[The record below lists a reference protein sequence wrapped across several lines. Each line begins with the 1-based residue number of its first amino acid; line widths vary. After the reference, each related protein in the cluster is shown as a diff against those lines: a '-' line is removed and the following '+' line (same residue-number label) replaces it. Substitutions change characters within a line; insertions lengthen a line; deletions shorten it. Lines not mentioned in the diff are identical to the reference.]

1 MNKPS
6 LAPLRGQLTLF
17 LITRIILD
25 TGFRMVY
32 PFLPTFARA
41 LGVDISTI
49 SLAITARSSL
59 GILSPFIGSAG
70 DSMGR
75 KSAMLMGLS
84 IFAGGSLV
92 ILLWPSYIGFLIALL
107 LGSLG
112 KVVFDPAM
120 QAYLGDRVPYNLR
133 GRAIAITEIGWSGAA
148 LVGLPIIGW
157 IIYRSNWVAPFP
169 ILGILAALA
178 AFFIWRTIPS
188 DPAVDSER
196 PTLMRALRTILSR
209 PSTLAALT
217 VSLLINIGNESINII
232 YGVWLE
238 NSFGLQVVALGAAS
252 VLIGLAE
259 LSGVG
264 LVARLADQLGKIRAI
279 SLGII
284 SITVACLLLPFLG
297 GSLIPALLGLFLF
310 YLTFEFTFVTL
321 ISLFTELEP
330 SARATL
336 MATSITAAASGRAL
350 GALIGPAL
358 FEINILASSAFGAAM
373 AIIALPILIVGVKVE

>member
-1 MNKPS
+1 MKKPS
-6 LAPLRGQLTLF
+6 LAPLRGQLSLF

-32 PFLPTFARA
+32 PFLPTLARA
-41 LGVDISTI
+41 LGVDISAI

-92 ILLWPSYIGFLIALL
+92 VLLWPSYIGFLIALL

-112 KVVFDPAM
+112 KVIFDPAM

-178 AFFIWRTIPS
+178 AFFVWRAIPS
-188 DPAVDSER
+188 DSAADSER
-196 PTLMRALRTILSR
+196 PTLMHALRTILSR

-217 VSLLINIGNESINII
+217 VSLLINIGNESINVI
-232 YGVWLE
+232 YGLWLE

-264 LVARLADQLGKIRAI
+264 LVARLADQLGKIRALC
-279 SLGII
+279 LGII

-297 GSLIPALLGLFLF
+297 VSLIPALIGLFLF

-336 MATSITAAASGRAL
+336 MATSITAAAGGRAL

-358 FEINILASSAFGAAM
+358 FDIHILASSAFGAAM
-373 AIIALPILIVGVKVE
+373 AIIALPILIVWVKVE

>member
-70 DSMGR
+70 DSIGR

-107 LGSLG
+107 LGYLG
-112 KVVFDPAM
+112 KIVFDPAM

-188 DPAVDSER
+188 DPAIDSER
-196 PTLMRALRTILSR
+196 PTLMRVLRTILSR

-217 VSLLINIGNESINII
+217 VSLLINIGNESINVI

-264 LVARLADQLGKIRAI
+264 LVARLADQLGKIRAL

-336 MATSITAAASGRAL
+336 MATSITAAAGGRAL

>member
-1 MNKPS
+1 MKKPS

-32 PFLPTFARA
+32 PFLPTLARA

-92 ILLWPSYIGFLIALL
+92 VLLWPSYIGFLIALL

-112 KVVFDPAM
+112 KVIFDPAM

-178 AFFIWRTIPS
+178 AFFVWRAIPS
-188 DPAVDSER
+188 DSAADSER
-196 PTLMRALRTILSR
+196 PTLMHALRTILSR

-217 VSLLINIGNESINII
+217 VSLLINIGNESINVI
-232 YGVWLE
+232 YGLWLE

-264 LVARLADQLGKIRAI
+264 LVARLTDQLGKIRALC
-279 SLGII
+279 LGII

-297 GSLIPALLGLFLF
+297 VSLIPALIGLFLF

-336 MATSITAAASGRAL
+336 MATSITAAAGGRAL

-358 FEINILASSAFGAAM
+358 FDIHILASSAFGAAM
-373 AIIALPILIVGVKVE
+373 AIIALPILIVWVKVE

>member
-1 MNKPS
+1 
-6 LAPLRGQLTLF
+6 
-17 LITRIILD
+17 
-25 TGFRMVY
+25 
-32 PFLPTFARA
+32 
-41 LGVDISTI
+41 
-49 SLAITARSSL
+49 
-59 GILSPFIGSAG
+59 
-70 DSMGR
+70 
-75 KSAMLMGLS
+75 
-84 IFAGGSLV
+84 
-92 ILLWPSYIGFLIALL
+92 
-107 LGSLG
+107 
-112 KVVFDPAM
+112 M

-148 LVGLPIIGW
+148 LAGLPIIGW

-178 AFFIWRTIPS
+178 AFFIWRALPP
-188 DPAVDSER
+188 DPAADSKR
-196 PTLMRALRTILSR
+196 PTLMHALRTILSR
-209 PSTLAALT
+209 PATLAALT
-217 VSLLINIGNESINII
+217 VSLLINIGNESINVI

-264 LVARLADQLGKIRAI
+264 LVARLTDQLGKRRALC
-279 SLGII
+279 LGII

-297 GSLIPALLGLFLF
+297 GSLIPALIGLFLF

-321 ISLFTELEP
+321 ISLFTELAP

-336 MATSITAAASGRAL
+336 MATSITAAAGGRAL

-373 AIIALPILIVGVKVE
+373 AIIALPILIVWVKVE

>member
-1 MNKPS
+1 MKKPS

-41 LGVDISTI
+41 LGVDISAI

-70 DSMGR
+70 DSIGR

-92 ILLWPSYIGFLIALL
+92 ILLWPSYIGFLMALL

-112 KVVFDPAM
+112 KVIFDPAM

-133 GRAIAITEIGWSGAA
+133 GRAIATTEIGWSGAA
-148 LVGLPIIGW
+148 LVGLPMIGW

-178 AFFIWRTIPS
+178 AFFIWRAIPS

-196 PTLMRALRTILSR
+196 PTLMQALRTILSR

-217 VSLLINIGNESINII
+217 VSLLINIGNESINVI

-264 LVARLADQLGKIRAI
+264 LVARLTDQLGKIRAL

-336 MATSITAAASGRAL
+336 MATSITAAAGGRAL
-350 GALIGPAL
+350 GALVGPAL
-358 FEINILASSAFGAAM
+358 FDIHILASSAFGAAM
-373 AIIALPILIVGVKVE
+373 AIIALPILVVWVKVE

>member
-70 DSMGR
+70 DSIGR

-178 AFFIWRTIPS
+178 AFFIWRAIPS

-196 PTLMRALRTILSR
+196 PTLMHALRTILSR

-217 VSLLINIGNESINII
+217 VSLLINIGNESINVI

-264 LVARLADQLGKIRAI
+264 LVARLADQLGKIRAL

-336 MATSITAAASGRAL
+336 MATSITAAAGGRAL

>member
-1 MNKPS
+1 MKKPS

-41 LGVDISTI
+41 LGVDISAI

-92 ILLWPSYIGFLIALL
+92 VLLWPSYIGFLIALL

-112 KVVFDPAM
+112 KVIFDPAM
-120 QAYLGDRVPYNLR
+120 QAYLGDRVPYNVR

-178 AFFIWRTIPS
+178 AFFVWRAIPS
-188 DPAVDSER
+188 DSAADSER
-196 PTLMRALRTILSR
+196 PTLMHALRTILSR

-217 VSLLINIGNESINII
+217 VSLLINIGNESINVI
-232 YGVWLE
+232 YGLWLE

-264 LVARLADQLGKIRAI
+264 LVARLTDQLGIIRALC
-279 SLGII
+279 LGII

-297 GSLIPALLGLFLF
+297 VSLIPALIGLFLF

-336 MATSITAAASGRAL
+336 MATSITAAAGGRAL

-358 FEINILASSAFGAAM
+358 FDIHILASSAFGAAM
-373 AIIALPILIVGVKVE
+373 AIIALPILIVWVKVE

>member
-1 MNKPS
+1 MKKPS

-41 LGVDISTI
+41 LGVDISAI

-92 ILLWPSYIGFLIALL
+92 VLLWPSYIGFLFALL

-112 KVVFDPAM
+112 KVIFDPAM

-178 AFFIWRTIPS
+178 AFFVWRAIPS
-188 DPAVDSER
+188 DPAADSER
-196 PTLMRALRTILSR
+196 PTLMHALRTILSR

-217 VSLLINIGNESINII
+217 VSLLINIGNESINVI
-232 YGVWLE
+232 YGLWLE
-238 NSFGLQVVALGAAS
+238 NSFGLHVVALGAAS

-264 LVARLADQLGKIRAI
+264 LVARLTDQLGKIRALC
-279 SLGII
+279 LGII

-297 GSLIPALLGLFLF
+297 VSLIPALIGLFLF

-336 MATSITAAASGRAL
+336 MATSITAAAGGRAL

-358 FEINILASSAFGAAM
+358 FDIHILASSAFGAAM
-373 AIIALPILIVGVKVE
+373 AIIALPILIVWVKVE

>member
-70 DSMGR
+70 DSIGR

-133 GRAIAITEIGWSGAA
+133 GRAIAITEVGWSGAA

-178 AFFIWRTIPS
+178 AFFIWRAIPS

-209 PSTLAALT
+209 PSTLAALA
-217 VSLLINIGNESINII
+217 VSLLINIGNESINVI

-264 LVARLADQLGKIRAI
+264 LVARLADQLGKIRAL

-336 MATSITAAASGRAL
+336 MATSITAAAGGRAL

>member
-1 MNKPS
+1 MKKPS

-41 LGVDISTI
+41 LGVDISAI

-92 ILLWPSYIGFLIALL
+92 VLLWPSYIGFLIALL

-112 KVVFDPAM
+112 KVIFDPAM

-178 AFFIWRTIPS
+178 AFFVWRAIPS
-188 DPAVDSER
+188 DSAADSER
-196 PTLMRALRTILSR
+196 PTLMHALRTILSR

-217 VSLLINIGNESINII
+217 VSLLINIGNESINVI
-232 YGVWLE
+232 YGLWLE
-238 NSFGLQVVALGAAS
+238 NSFGLHVVALGAAS

-264 LVARLADQLGKIRAI
+264 LVARLTDQLGKIRALC
-279 SLGII
+279 LGII

-297 GSLIPALLGLFLF
+297 VSLIPALIGLFLF

-336 MATSITAAASGRAL
+336 MATSITAAAGGRAL

-358 FEINILASSAFGAAM
+358 FDIHILASSAFGAAM
-373 AIIALPILIVGVKVE
+373 AIIALPILIVWVKVE

>member
-1 MNKPS
+1 MNKPL

-70 DSMGR
+70 DSIGR

-107 LGSLG
+107 LGYLG

-264 LVARLADQLGKIRAI
+264 LVARLADQLGKIRAL

-336 MATSITAAASGRAL
+336 MATSIAAAAGGRAL

>member
-1 MNKPS
+1 MKKPS
-6 LAPLRGQLTLF
+6 LAPLRGQLSLF

-32 PFLPTFARA
+32 PFLPTLARA
-41 LGVDISTI
+41 LGVDISAI

-92 ILLWPSYIGFLIALL
+92 VLLWPSYIGFLIALL

-112 KVVFDPAM
+112 KVIFDPAM

-178 AFFIWRTIPS
+178 AFFVWRAIPS
-188 DPAVDSER
+188 DSAADSER
-196 PTLMRALRTILSR
+196 PTLMHALRTILSR

-217 VSLLINIGNESINII
+217 VSLLINIGNESINVI
-232 YGVWLE
+232 YGLWLE
-238 NSFGLQVVALGAAS
+238 NSFGLHVVALGAAS

-264 LVARLADQLGKIRAI
+264 LVARLADQLGKIRALC
-279 SLGII
+279 LGII

-297 GSLIPALLGLFLF
+297 VSLIPALIGLFLF

-336 MATSITAAASGRAL
+336 MATSITAAAGGRAL

-358 FEINILASSAFGAAM
+358 FDIHILASSVFGAAM
-373 AIIALPILIVGVKVE
+373 AIIALPILIVWVKVE

>member
-1 MNKPS
+1 MKKPS

-32 PFLPTFARA
+32 PFLPTLARA

-92 ILLWPSYIGFLIALL
+92 VLLWPSYVGFLIALL

-112 KVVFDPAM
+112 KVIFDPAM

-178 AFFIWRTIPS
+178 AFFVWRAIPS
-188 DPAVDSER
+188 DSAADSER
-196 PTLMRALRTILSR
+196 PTLMHALRTILSR

-217 VSLLINIGNESINII
+217 VSLLINIGNESINVI
-232 YGVWLE
+232 YGLWLE

-264 LVARLADQLGKIRAI
+264 LVARLTDQLGKIRALC
-279 SLGII
+279 LGII

-297 GSLIPALLGLFLF
+297 VSLIPALIGLFLF

-336 MATSITAAASGRAL
+336 MATSITAAAGGRAL

-358 FEINILASSAFGAAM
+358 FDIHILASSVFGAAM
-373 AIIALPILIVGVKVE
+373 AIIALPILIVWVKVE

>member
-70 DSMGR
+70 DSIGR

-178 AFFIWRTIPS
+178 AFFIWRAIPS

-217 VSLLINIGNESINII
+217 VSLLINIGNESINVI

-264 LVARLADQLGKIRAI
+264 LVARLADQLGKIRAL

-336 MATSITAAASGRAL
+336 MATSITAAAGGRAL

>member
-1 MNKPS
+1 MKKPS

-32 PFLPTFARA
+32 PFLPTLARS
-41 LGVDISTI
+41 LGVDISSI

-92 ILLWPSYIGFLIALL
+92 VLLWPSYIGFLIALL

-112 KVVFDPAM
+112 KVIFDPAM

-178 AFFIWRTIPS
+178 AFFVWRAIPS
-188 DPAVDSER
+188 DSAADSER
-196 PTLMRALRTILSR
+196 PTLMHALRTILSR

-217 VSLLINIGNESINII
+217 VSLLINIGNESINVI
-232 YGVWLE
+232 YGLWLE

-264 LVARLADQLGKIRAI
+264 LVARLTDQLGKIRALC
-279 SLGII
+279 LGII

-297 GSLIPALLGLFLF
+297 VSLIPALIGLFLF

-336 MATSITAAASGRAL
+336 MATSITAAAGGRAL

-358 FEINILASSAFGAAM
+358 FDIHILASSVFGAAM
-373 AIIALPILIVGVKVE
+373 AIIALPILIVWVKVE

>member
-1 MNKPS
+1 MKKPS

-41 LGVDISTI
+41 LGVDISAI

-92 ILLWPSYIGFLIALL
+92 VLLWPSYIGFLIALL

-112 KVVFDPAM
+112 KVIFDPAM

-169 ILGILAALA
+169 TLGILAALA
-178 AFFIWRTIPS
+178 AFFVWRAIPS
-188 DPAVDSER
+188 DSAADSER
-196 PTLMRALRTILSR
+196 PTLMHALRTILSR

-217 VSLLINIGNESINII
+217 VSLLINIGNESINVI
-232 YGVWLE
+232 YGLWLE
-238 NSFGLQVVALGAAS
+238 NSFGLHVVALGAAS

-264 LVARLADQLGKIRAI
+264 LVARLTDQLGKIRALC
-279 SLGII
+279 LGII

-297 GSLIPALLGLFLF
+297 VSLIPALIGLFLF

-336 MATSITAAASGRAL
+336 MATSITAAAGGRAL

-358 FEINILASSAFGAAM
+358 FDIHILASSAFGAAM
-373 AIIALPILIVGVKVE
+373 AIIALPILIVWVKVE

>member
-1 MNKPS
+1 MKKPS

-41 LGVDISTI
+41 LGVDISAI

-92 ILLWPSYIGFLIALL
+92 VLLWPSYIGFLIALL

-112 KVVFDPAM
+112 KVIFDPAM

-178 AFFIWRTIPS
+178 AFFVWRAIPS
-188 DPAVDSER
+188 DSAADSER
-196 PTLMRALRTILSR
+196 PTLMHALRTILSR

-217 VSLLINIGNESINII
+217 VSLLINIGNESINVI
-232 YGVWLE
+232 YGLWLE

-264 LVARLADQLGKIRAI
+264 LVARLTDQLGKIRALC
-279 SLGII
+279 LGII

-297 GSLIPALLGLFLF
+297 VSLIPALIGLFLF

-336 MATSITAAASGRAL
+336 MATSITAAAGGRAL

-358 FEINILASSAFGAAM
+358 FDIHILASSAFGAAM
-373 AIIALPILIVGVKVE
+373 AIIALPILIVWVKVE

>member
-1 MNKPS
+1 MKKPS

-41 LGVDISTI
+41 LGVDISAI

-92 ILLWPSYIGFLIALL
+92 VLLWPSYIGFLIALL

-112 KVVFDPAM
+112 KVIFDPAM

-178 AFFIWRTIPS
+178 AFFVWRAIPS
-188 DPAVDSER
+188 DSAADSER
-196 PTLMRALRTILSR
+196 PTLMHALRTILSR

-217 VSLLINIGNESINII
+217 VSLLINIGNESINVI
-232 YGVWLE
+232 YGLWLE
-238 NSFGLQVVALGAAS
+238 NSFGLHVVALGAAS

-264 LVARLADQLGKIRAI
+264 LVARLTDQLGIIRALC
-279 SLGII
+279 LGII

-297 GSLIPALLGLFLF
+297 VSLIPALIGLFLF

-321 ISLFTELEP
+321 ISLFTELAP
-330 SARATL
+330 SAL
-336 MATSITAAASGRAL
+336 S
-350 GALIGPAL
+350 LIH
-358 FEINILASSAFGAAM
+358 I
-373 AIIALPILIVGVKVE
+373 

>member
-1 MNKPS
+1 MKKPS
-6 LAPLRGQLTLF
+6 LAPLRGQLSLF

-32 PFLPTFARA
+32 PFLPTLARA

-92 ILLWPSYIGFLIALL
+92 VLLWPSYIGFLIALL

-112 KVVFDPAM
+112 KVIFDPAM

-178 AFFIWRTIPS
+178 AFFVWRAIPS
-188 DPAVDSER
+188 DSAADSER
-196 PTLMRALRTILSR
+196 PTLMHALRTILSR

-217 VSLLINIGNESINII
+217 VSLLINIGNESINVI
-232 YGVWLE
+232 YGLWLE

-264 LVARLADQLGKIRAI
+264 LVARLADQLGKIRALC
-279 SLGII
+279 LGII

-297 GSLIPALLGLFLF
+297 VSLIPALIGLFLF

-336 MATSITAAASGRAL
+336 MATSITAAAGGRAL

-358 FEINILASSAFGAAM
+358 FDIHILASSVFGAAM
-373 AIIALPILIVGVKVE
+373 AIIALPILIVWVKVE

>member
-70 DSMGR
+70 DSIGR

-188 DPAVDSER
+188 DPAVDSGR

-217 VSLLINIGNESINII
+217 VSLLINIGNESINVI

-238 NSFGLQVVALGAAS
+238 NSLGLQVVALGAAS

-264 LVARLADQLGKIRAI
+264 LVARLADQLGKIRAL

-336 MATSITAAASGRAL
+336 MATSITAAAGGRAL

>member
-1 MNKPS
+1 MKKPS

-32 PFLPTFARA
+32 PFLPTLARA

-92 ILLWPSYIGFLIALL
+92 VLLWPSYIGFLIALL

-112 KVVFDPAM
+112 KVIFDPAM

-178 AFFIWRTIPS
+178 AFFVWRAIPS
-188 DPAVDSER
+188 DSAADSER
-196 PTLMRALRTILSR
+196 PTLMHALRTILSR

-217 VSLLINIGNESINII
+217 VSLLINIGNESINVI
-232 YGVWLE
+232 YGLWLE

-264 LVARLADQLGKIRAI
+264 LVARLADQLGKIRALC
-279 SLGII
+279 LGII

-297 GSLIPALLGLFLF
+297 VSLIPALIGLFLF

-336 MATSITAAASGRAL
+336 MATSITAAAGGRAL

-358 FEINILASSAFGAAM
+358 FDIHILASSVFGAAM
-373 AIIALPILIVGVKVE
+373 AIIALPILIVWVKVE

>member
-1 MNKPS
+1 MKKPS

-41 LGVDISTI
+41 LGVDISAI

-92 ILLWPSYIGFLIALL
+92 VLLWPSYIGFLIALL

-112 KVVFDPAM
+112 KVIFDPAM

-148 LVGLPIIGW
+148 LVGLPIVGW

-178 AFFIWRTIPS
+178 AFFVWRAIPS
-188 DPAVDSER
+188 DSAADSER
-196 PTLMRALRTILSR
+196 PTLMHALRTILSR

-217 VSLLINIGNESINII
+217 VSLLINIGNESINVI
-232 YGVWLE
+232 YGLWLE

-264 LVARLADQLGKIRAI
+264 LVARLTDQLGKIRALC
-279 SLGII
+279 LGII

-297 GSLIPALLGLFLF
+297 VSLIPALIGLFLF

-336 MATSITAAASGRAL
+336 MATSITAAAGGRAL

-358 FEINILASSAFGAAM
+358 FDIHILASSAFGAAM
-373 AIIALPILIVGVKVE
+373 AIIALPILIVWVKVE

>member
-1 MNKPS
+1 MKKPS

-32 PFLPTFARA
+32 PFLPTLARA

-92 ILLWPSYIGFLIALL
+92 VLLWPSYIGFLIALL

-112 KVVFDPAM
+112 KVIFDPAM

-178 AFFIWRTIPS
+178 AFFVWHAIPS
-188 DPAVDSER
+188 DSAADSER
-196 PTLMRALRTILSR
+196 PTLMHALRTILSR

-217 VSLLINIGNESINII
+217 VSLLINIGNESINVI
-232 YGVWLE
+232 YGLWLE

-264 LVARLADQLGKIRAI
+264 LVARLTDQLGKIRALC
-279 SLGII
+279 LGII

-297 GSLIPALLGLFLF
+297 VSLIPALIGLFLF

-336 MATSITAAASGRAL
+336 MATSITAAAGGRAL

-358 FEINILASSAFGAAM
+358 FDIHILASSAFGAAM
-373 AIIALPILIVGVKVE
+373 AIIALPILIVWVKVE